1 MKKRLAVL
9 LCVLLCAL
17 GLSACASS
25 TDNAIDADVE
35 SSVISYAESLITQ
48 ITALDDDSLA
58 DAIDQY
64 SDDSDYAGILTG
76 LESWQDNKEELGAY
90 VSTDSTSVRYESTN
104 KIYIATVNATFENRT
119 GVMSVSVEKKSLGIS
134 SVSFTP
140 DYTLGEK
147 MEKAALNTVMGL
159 VVVFVMLILISLIIY
174 CFKFIHEWEERAK
187 ANNSQSVQTAAPAV
201 TAKAAEAAPAQ
212 AEDLTDD
219 LELVAVITA
228 AIAASEQTSPN
239 GLVVR
244 SIKRAGRSNW
254 KKS

>member
-1 MKKRLAVL
+1 MKKKLAVL

-25 TDNAIDADVE
+25 NNSDVSE
-35 SSVISYAESLITQ
+35 EIETSVKSGAESVLTQ
-48 ITALDDDSLA
+48 ITSLDDATLNDTIA
-58 DAIDQY
+58 EYTDN
-64 SDDSDYAGILTG
+64 SDYAGILSG
-76 LESWQDNKEELGAY
+76 LESWKDNKEELGDY

-104 KIYIATVNATFENRT
+104 KIYIATVKAKFEKRT
-119 GVMSVSVEKKSLGIS
+119 GTMSLSADKNMLIS
-134 SVSFTP
+134 SISFTP
-140 DYTLGEK
+140 DYTIGEK

-159 VVVFVMLILISLIIY
+159 VVVFIMLILISLIIY
-174 CFKFIHEWEERAK
+174 CFKFIHEAEERAK
-187 ANNSQSVQTAAPAV
+187 ASKKEADVAVKALAPIQTAQPV
-201 TAKAAEAAPAQ
+201 AEP
-212 AEDLTDD
+212 ENLTDD

-254 KKS
+254 KNS